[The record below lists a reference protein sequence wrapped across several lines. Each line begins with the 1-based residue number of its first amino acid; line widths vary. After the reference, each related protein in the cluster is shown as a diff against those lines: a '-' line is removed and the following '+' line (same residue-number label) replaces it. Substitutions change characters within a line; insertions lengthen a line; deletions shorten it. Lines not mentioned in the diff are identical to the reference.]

1 MRAELEAWRLGI
13 PQPRLTVLLHGLD
26 RLPAVDRVMRLG
38 LREAAALAVN
48 RKAERIQ
55 AVWRGYSARKE
66 LLPRSANSLLP
77 GRSWPLSRS
86 FLDSVLAHPD
96 SDVLTEAVK
105 VLDTGLYH
113 AVWQFTALGD
123 GAFDVSREDPG
134 RSPVRLRVVNRPDWH
149 VHADAVSVEEAAQ
162 LEYVLRPLVCDRWS
176 AKRSN
181 AISGPPCYL
190 ETRDGRCFWR
200 RIQLRT
206 QRGNRVRK
214 GRSARE
220 RRRSGERCAEV
231 GQQSSLDVAVEFS
244 VAAAP
249 LSLADPLKPEC
260 YSIATPRGG
269 APEPVDRP
277 AMSGPARRSIVTCDV
292 TCIRAPGWRLC
303 RQAVW

>member
-86 FLDSVLAHPD
+86 FLDSVLAHPG
-96 SDVLTEAVK
+96 SDVRSEAVK

-123 GAFDVSREDPG
+123 GALDLFREDSG
-134 RSPVRLRVVNRPDWH
+134 RSPVRLRVVDRPDWH

-162 LEYVLRPLVCDRWS
+162 LEFVLRPLVCERWS

-181 AISGPPCYL
+181 TISGPLGPRPTSKL
-190 ETRDGRCFWR
+190 AT
-200 RIQLRT
+200 
-206 QRGNRVRK
+206 
-214 GRSARE
+214 
-220 RRRSGERCAEV
+220 
-231 GQQSSLDVAVEFS
+231 
-244 VAAAP
+244 AAAFGAAFNCALCMGTGCAKVGAP
-249 LSLADPLKPEC
+249 MSA
-260 YSIATPRGG
+260 GG
-269 APEPVDRP
+269 AVS
-277 AMSGPARRSIVTCDV
+277 AAQKSAS
-292 TCIRAPGWRLC
+292 RAP
-303 RQAVW
+303 